1 MPFTP
6 YPFMIAPCRGLIII
20 WISLMCSTVA
30 DAQFT
35 CDSIPY
41 NPDVD
46 CSGAIGYADLL
57 AFLPL
62 WGEPFEIEWDSLLLP
77 TDLDPDPLNE
87 LQWLELSGDTLE
99 LWIADSVYSSVVL
112 EGVGNNTGLSQ
123 HGVFDSSVDG
133 DVFVVPEGV
142 HALSIE
148 LTGASGGEGG
158 DVCGQTVG
166 ASSCN
171 VCDAQG
177 GIGGRALRF
186 NGMVYNLN
194 PGDVI
199 SIVSS
204 SQATDSQEL
213 LVCNPGLSGWT
224 GWDCGPAES
233 GGDADPTQLLL
244 NGEIIVEVTGG
255 AGGAGGCIGC
265 QGDGCFQGATG
276 ANGAVGSVV
285 NWLTTLSTYSIDE
298 NTGSKLVLRY

>member
-6 YPFMIAPCRGLIII
+6 YPFMIAPFRGLIVI
-20 WISLMCSTVA
+20 WISLLCSTVA
-30 DAQFT
+30 DAQFS

-41 NPDVD
+41 NPDAD
-46 CSGAIGYADLL
+46 CSGAIGYADLI

-62 WGEPFEIEWDSLLLP
+62 WGESFEINWDSLLLP

-112 EGVGNNTGLSQ
+112 EGVGNNIGLSQ

-158 DVCGQTVG
+158 DVCGQTEG

-177 GIGGRALRF
+177 GMGGRALRF

-204 SQATDSQEL
+204 SEATDSQEL
-213 LVCNPGLSGWT
+213 LVCNPKFERIS
-224 GWDCGPAES
+224 
-233 GGDADPTQLLL
+233 
-244 NGEIIVEVTGG
+244 
-255 AGGAGGCIGC
+255 
-265 QGDGCFQGATG
+265 
-276 ANGAVGSVV
+276 
-285 NWLTTLSTYSIDE
+285 
-298 NTGSKLVLRY
+298 